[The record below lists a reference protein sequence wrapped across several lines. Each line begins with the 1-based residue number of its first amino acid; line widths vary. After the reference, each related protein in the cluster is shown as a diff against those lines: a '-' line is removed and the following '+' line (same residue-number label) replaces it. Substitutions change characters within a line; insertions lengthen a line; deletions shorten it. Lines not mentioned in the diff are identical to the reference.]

1 MASRALAFFA
11 VWLAVAGWQ
20 PKDALVGAAAALVA
34 GALSQIFYPR
44 LWSRIGPR
52 ALARLAFNFFKGSIV
67 AGFDVARR
75 SLAPDMRLK
84 PGFVAVPL
92 VIPQGLAQNAFS
104 ALSSLQPGTL
114 PTGAEG
120 DQLIV
125 HALDTTQPVAETMLA
140 DERLF
145 MRAFGYE

>member
-1 MASRALAFFA
+1 MALRALAFFA
-11 VWLAVAGWQ
+11 VWLAVAGWR
-20 PKDALVGAAAALVA
+20 PKDALVGAAAALAA
-34 GALSQIFYPR
+34 GAVSRIFYPR
-44 LWSRIGPR
+44 LGFRIGPG

-67 AGFDVARR
+67 AGFDVSRR
-75 SLAPDMRLK
+75 ALAPDMRLK

-92 VIPQGLAQNAFS
+92 EIPPGPAQSAFS

-125 HALDTTQPVAETMLA
+125 HALDVTQPVVETMLA

-145 MRAFGYE
+145 IRAFGDE